1 MIQRIQTVYLLL
13 IVIISGFIM
22 FTPVA
27 DLISHATNLNYLVD
41 FKGISLIKPTGN
53 TLESNTWGL
62 ITITAVVPIIA
73 LITIFS
79 YKNRVKQ
86 IRLSVINMIF
96 MVGYYLVLLSYL
108 WPACV
113 RLQAD
118 WHLHIASVLP
128 IINLILNFLAI
139 GAIGKDENL
148 VKSLDRLR

>member
-62 ITITAVVPIIA
+62 MTITAVVPIIA

-118 WHLHIASVLP
+118 WHLHIAAVLP